1 MFTILFS
8 KHKTYFKNEFIPN
21 QMKNVYIWHKRNRLN
36 MMSVDN
42 VYNVISGTTALD
54 LYFTNGDNTL
64 VKLKTYT

>member
-8 KHKTYFKNEFIPN
+8 KHKTYLKNEFVSN
-21 QMKNVYIWHKRNRLN
+21 QMKNVYIWHKRNRLY

-42 VYNVISGTTALD
+42 VYNIISGTMVLD

-64 VKLKTYT
+64 VKLKTYA